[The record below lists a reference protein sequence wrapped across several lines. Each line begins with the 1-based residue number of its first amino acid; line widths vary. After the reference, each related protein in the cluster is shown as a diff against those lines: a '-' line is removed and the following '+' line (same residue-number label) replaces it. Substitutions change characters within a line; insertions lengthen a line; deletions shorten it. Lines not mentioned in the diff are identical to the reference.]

1 MARSTIEEVAKA
13 YSLPLEGQ
21 AGGIE
26 NTLAANST
34 DFAVRTTTDL
44 GKTAR
49 ITFPPSNGTENT
61 HTALL

>member
-1 MARSTIEEVAKA
+1 MTFNRTE
-13 YSLPLEGQ
+13 L
-21 AGGIE
+21 
-26 NTLAANST
+26 TLAANST

-49 ITFPPSNGTENT
+49 ITFPPNNGTENT